1 MPIENIDDSIIIKNN
16 IPKHIAIIMDGNGRW
31 AKEHSLPRIAGH
43 KEGIDSVRAITKQCG
58 DIGVKHLSLYTFSSE
73 NWHRPKNEVKAL
85 MRLLLLTIRRE
96 IKDLNK
102 NNVRL
107 STIGNMDD
115 LPDDARKGME
125 EGLKITENN
134 SGLNLI
140 LALSYGGRQEIL
152 KMVQSIAIKAVKG
165 EIEPEKLSES
175 DIINELDTAKIPDP
189 DLLIRTG
196 GDQRISNF
204 LLWQI
209 AYSEIY
215 VTDTYW
221 PEFKEKELLDAVSDF
236 RIVSDVLVVLA
247 NNWMKH
253 D

>member
-1 MPIENIDDSIIIKNN
+1 MPIKNIEDNIISKNN

-107 STIGNMDD
+107 STIGNVDD

-134 SGLNLI
+134 TGLNLI

-152 KMVQSIAIKAVKG
+152 KMVQSIAKKVVNG
-165 EIEPEKLSES
+165 EIKPEELSVS
-175 DIINELDTAKIPDP
+175 DIINELDTADIPDP

-221 PEFKEKELLDAVSDF
+221 PEFKEKELLDAVADF
-236 RIVSDVLVVLA
+236 QDRERRFGCISEQLD
-247 NNWMKH
+247 KK
-253 D
+253 

>member
-1 MPIENIDDSIIIKNN
+1 MPIKDIKDSIIDKNN

-31 AKEHSLPRIAGH
+31 AKAHSLPRIAGH
-43 KEGIDSVRAITKQCG
+43 KEGIVSVRAITKICG
-58 DIGVKHLSLYTFSSE
+58 DIGVKHLSLYTFSFE
-73 NWHRPKNEVKAL
+73 NWRRPKNEVKAL

-107 STIGNMDD
+107 TTIGNIGD

-125 EGLKITENN
+125 EGLKITEKN

-152 KMVQSIAIKAVKG
+152 KMVQSIARKALNG
-165 EIEPEKLSES
+165 EIEPEKISE
-175 DIINELDTAKIPDP
+175 DNIVNELDTAKIPDP
-189 DLLIRTG
+189 ELLIRTG
-196 GDQRISNF
+196 GELRISNF

-215 VTDTYW
+215 VTDIYW
-221 PEFKEKELLDAVSDF
+221 PEFREKELLDAVAEFQARERRFGHISEQLDET
-236 RIVSDVLVVLA
+236 
-247 NNWMKH
+247 
-253 D
+253 

>member
-1 MPIENIDDSIIIKNN
+1 MSIKDVEDSIIDKNN

-31 AKEHSLPRIAGH
+31 AKAHSLPRIAGH
-43 KEGIDSVRAITKQCG
+43 KEGIDSVRAITKKCG

-73 NWHRPKNEVKAL
+73 NWRRPKNEVKAL

-107 STIGNMDD
+107 TTIGNIGD

-152 KMVQSIAIKAVKG
+152 KMVQSIARKAVNG
-165 EIEPEKLSES
+165 ELEPEKLSES
-175 DIINELDTAKIPDP
+175 DIVNELDTAKIPDP

-196 GDQRISNF
+196 GELRISNF

-215 VTDTYW
+215 VTDIYW
-221 PEFKEKELLDAVSDF
+221 PEFREKELLDAVADF
-236 RIVSDVLVVLA
+236 QARERRFGHISEQLDET
-247 NNWMKH
+247 
-253 D
+253 

>member
-1 MPIENIDDSIIIKNN
+1 MPIKDIEDSIINKNN

-31 AKEHSLPRIAGH
+31 AKAHSLPRIAGH
-43 KEGIDSVRAITKQCG
+43 KEGIDSVRAITKKCG
-58 DIGVKHLSLYTFSSE
+58 DICVKHLSLYTFSSE
-73 NWHRPKNEVKAL
+73 NWSRPIKEVKAL
-85 MRLLLLTIRRE
+85 MGLLLLTIRRE
-96 IKDLNK
+96 IKDLDK

-107 STIGNMDD
+107 TTIGNMGD

-152 KMVQSIAIKAVKG
+152 KMVQSIARKAVNG
-165 EIEPEKLSES
+165 EIEPEKLGEI
-175 DIINELDTAKIPDP
+175 DIVNELDTAKIPDP

-221 PEFKEKELLDAVSDF
+221 PEFKEKELLDAVADF
-236 RIVSDVLVVLA
+236 QDRERRFGCISEQLE
-247 NNWMKH
+247 K
-253 D
+253 

>member
-1 MPIENIDDSIIIKNN
+1 MPIKNIEDSIINKNN

-31 AKEHSLPRIAGH
+31 AKAHSLPRIAGH
-43 KEGIDSVRAITKQCG
+43 KEGIDSVRAITKKCG

-73 NWHRPKNEVKAL
+73 NWSRPLKEVKAL
-85 MRLLLLTIRRE
+85 MGLLLLTIRHE

-107 STIGNMDD
+107 TTIGNMGD

-152 KMVQSIAIKAVKG
+152 KMVQSIARKAING
-165 EIEPEKLSES
+165 EIEPEKLSER
-175 DIINELDTAKIPDP
+175 DIVNELDTAKIPDP

-221 PEFKEKELLDAVSDF
+221 PEFKEKELLDAVADF
-236 RIVSDVLVVLA
+236 QDRERRFGCISEQLD
-247 NNWMKH
+247 KT
-253 D
+253 

>member
-1 MPIENIDDSIIIKNN
+1 MPVKDKEDSIVNKNN

-31 AKEHSLPRIAGH
+31 AKAHSLPRIAGH
-43 KEGIDSVRAITKQCG
+43 KEGIDSVRAITKKCG

-73 NWHRPKNEVKAL
+73 NWSRPRKEVKAL
-85 MRLLLLTIRRE
+85 MGLLLLTIRRE
-96 IKDLNK
+96 INDLNK

-107 STIGNMDD
+107 TTIGNMED

-125 EGLKITENN
+125 KGLKITEHN

-152 KMVQSIAIKAVKG
+152 KMVQSIARKAVNG
-165 EIEPEKLSES
+165 EIKPDKLSES
-175 DIINELDTAKIPDP
+175 DIVNELDTANIPDP

-221 PEFKEKELLDAVSDF
+221 PEFKEKELLDAVADF
-236 RIVSDVLVVLA
+236 QDRERRFGHISEQL
-247 NNWMKH
+247 NES
-253 D
+253 

>member
-1 MPIENIDDSIIIKNN
+1 MSIKDVEDSIIDKNN

-31 AKEHSLPRIAGH
+31 AKAHSLPRIAGH
-43 KEGIDSVRAITKQCG
+43 KEGIDSVRAITKKCG

-73 NWHRPKNEVKAL
+73 NWSRPIKEVKAL
-85 MRLLLLTIRRE
+85 MGLLLLTIRRE

-107 STIGNMDD
+107 TTIGNMGD
-115 LPDDARKGME
+115 LPDEARKGME

-152 KMVQSIAIKAVKG
+152 KMVQSIARKAING
-165 EIEPEKLSES
+165 EIEPEKLSEG
-175 DIINELDTAKIPDP
+175 DIVNELDTAKIPDP

-221 PEFKEKELLDAVSDF
+221 PEFKEKELLDAVADF
-236 RIVSDVLVVLA
+236 QDRERRFGRISEQLDET
-247 NNWMKH
+247 
-253 D
+253 

>member
-1 MPIENIDDSIIIKNN
+1 MPIKDIENSIINNNN

-31 AKEHSLPRIAGH
+31 AKAHSLPRIAGH
-43 KEGIDSVRAITKQCG
+43 KEGIDSVRAITKKCG

-73 NWHRPKNEVKAL
+73 NWSRPIKEVKAL
-85 MRLLLLTIRRE
+85 MGLLLLTIRRE

-107 STIGNMDD
+107 TTIGNMGD

-152 KMVQSIAIKAVKG
+152 KMVQSIARKAVNG
-165 EIEPEKLSES
+165 EIEPEKLSET
-175 DIINELDTAKIPDP
+175 DIVNELDTAKIPDP

-221 PEFKEKELLDAVSDF
+221 PEFKEKELLDAVADF
-236 RIVSDVLVVLA
+236 QDRERRFGRISEQLD
-247 NNWMKH
+247 KT
-253 D
+253 

>member
-1 MPIENIDDSIIIKNN
+1 MPIKNIEDSIINKNN

-31 AKEHSLPRIAGH
+31 AKAHSLPRIAGH
-43 KEGIDSVRAITKQCG
+43 KEGIDSVRAITKKCG

-73 NWHRPKNEVKAL
+73 NWSRPIKEVKAL
-85 MRLLLLTIRRE
+85 MGLLLLTIRRE

-107 STIGNMDD
+107 TTIGNMGD
-115 LPDDARKGME
+115 LPDEARKGME

-152 KMVQSIAIKAVKG
+152 KMVQSIARKAVNG

-175 DIINELDTAKIPDP
+175 DIVNELDTAKIPDP

-221 PEFKEKELLDAVSDF
+221 PEFKEKELLDAVADF
-236 RIVSDVLVVLA
+236 QDRERRFGRISE
-247 NNWMKH
+247 
-253 D
+253 

>member
-1 MPIENIDDSIIIKNN
+1 MSIKDVEDSIIDKNN

-31 AKEHSLPRIAGH
+31 AKVHSLPRIAGH
-43 KEGIDSVRAITKQCG
+43 KEGIISVRAITKICG

-73 NWHRPKNEVKAL
+73 NWRRPKNEVKAL

-107 STIGNMDD
+107 TTIGNMGD

-125 EGLKITENN
+125 EGLKITEKN

-140 LALSYGGRQEIL
+140 LALSYGGRQEII
-152 KMVQSIAIKAVKG
+152 KMVQSIARKALNG
-165 EIEPEKLSES
+165 EIEPEKISE
-175 DIINELDTAKIPDP
+175 DNIVNELDTAKIPDP
-189 DLLIRTG
+189 ELLIRTG
-196 GDQRISNF
+196 GELRISNF

-215 VTDTYW
+215 VTDIYW
-221 PEFKEKELLDAVSDF
+221 PEFREKELLDAVADF
-236 RIVSDVLVVLA
+236 QARERRFGHISEQLDET
-247 NNWMKH
+247 
-253 D
+253 

>member
-1 MPIENIDDSIIIKNN
+1 MPIKDIKDSIIDKNN

-31 AKEHSLPRIAGH
+31 AKAHSLPRIAGH
-43 KEGIDSVRAITKQCG
+43 KEGIVSVRAITKICG
-58 DIGVKHLSLYTFSSE
+58 DIGVKHLSLYTFSFE
-73 NWHRPKNEVKAL
+73 NWRRPKNEVKAL

-107 STIGNMDD
+107 TTIGNMGD

-125 EGLKITENN
+125 EGLKITEKN

-140 LALSYGGRQEIL
+140 LALSYGGRQEII
-152 KMVQSIAIKAVKG
+152 KMVQSIARKALNG
-165 EIEPEKLSES
+165 EIEPEKISE
-175 DIINELDTAKIPDP
+175 DNIVNELDTAKIPDP

-221 PEFKEKELLDAVSDF
+221 PEFKEKQLLEAVADF
-236 RIVSDVLVVLA
+236 QDRERRFGRISEQLDET
-247 NNWMKH
+247 
-253 D
+253 

>member
-1 MPIENIDDSIIIKNN
+1 MPIKKIEDSIINKNN

-31 AKEHSLPRIAGH
+31 AKAHSLPRIAGH
-43 KEGIDSVRAITKQCG
+43 KEGIDSVRAITKKCG

-73 NWHRPKNEVKAL
+73 NWSRPLKEVKAL
-85 MRLLLLTIRRE
+85 MGLLLLTIRRE

-107 STIGNMDD
+107 TTIGNMGD

-152 KMVQSIAIKAVKG
+152 KMVQSIARKAVNG

-175 DIINELDTAKIPDP
+175 DIVNELDTAKIPDP

-221 PEFKEKELLDAVSDF
+221 PEFKEKELLDAVADF
-236 RIVSDVLVVLA
+236 QDRERRFGRISEQLDET
-247 NNWMKH
+247 
-253 D
+253 

>member
-1 MPIENIDDSIIIKNN
+1 MSIKDVEDSIIDKNN

-31 AKEHSLPRIAGH
+31 AKVHSLPRIAGH
-43 KEGIDSVRAITKQCG
+43 KEGIISVRAITKICG

-73 NWHRPKNEVKAL
+73 NWRRPKNEVKAL

-107 STIGNMDD
+107 TTIGNMGD

-125 EGLKITENN
+125 EGLKITEKN

-140 LALSYGGRQEIL
+140 LALSYGGRQEII
-152 KMVQSIAIKAVKG
+152 KMVQSIARKALNG
-165 EIEPEKLSES
+165 EIEPEKISE
-175 DIINELDTAKIPDP
+175 DNIVNELDTAKIPDP
-189 DLLIRTG
+189 ELLIRTG
-196 GDQRISNF
+196 GELRISNF

-215 VTDTYW
+215 VTDIYW
-221 PEFKEKELLDAVSDF
+221 PEFREKELLDAVADF
-236 RIVSDVLVVLA
+236 QARERRFGHISEQLD
-247 NNWMKH
+247 KT
-253 D
+253 

>member
-1 MPIENIDDSIIIKNN
+1 MPIKNIEDSIINKNN

-31 AKEHSLPRIAGH
+31 AKAHSLPRIAGH
-43 KEGIDSVRAITKQCG
+43 KEGIDSVRAITKKCG
-58 DIGVKHLSLYTFSSE
+58 DIGVKYLSLYTFSSE
-73 NWHRPKNEVKAL
+73 NWHRPKDEVKAL
-85 MRLLLLTIRRE
+85 MRLLFLTIRRE

-102 NNVRL
+102 NNIRL
-107 STIGNMDD
+107 STIGNMGD

-152 KMVQSIAIKAVKG
+152 KMVQSIARKAING

-175 DIINELDTAKIPDP
+175 DIVNELDTAKIPDP

-221 PEFKEKELLDAVSDF
+221 PEFKEKELLDAVADF
-236 RIVSDVLVVLA
+236 QDRERRFGRISEQLDET
-247 NNWMKH
+247 
-253 D
+253 

>member
-1 MPIENIDDSIIIKNN
+1 MPIKDIEDSIINKNN

-31 AKEHSLPRIAGH
+31 AKVHSLPRIAGH
-43 KEGIDSVRAITKQCG
+43 KEGIVSVRAITKICG

-73 NWHRPKNEVKAL
+73 NWRRPKNEVKAL

-107 STIGNMDD
+107 TTIGNMGD

-125 EGLKITENN
+125 EGLKITEKN

-152 KMVQSIAIKAVKG
+152 KMVQSIARKALNG
-165 EIEPEKLSES
+165 EIEPEKISE
-175 DIINELDTAKIPDP
+175 DNIVNELDTAKIPDP
-189 DLLIRTG
+189 ELLIRTG
-196 GDQRISNF
+196 GELRISNF

-215 VTDTYW
+215 VTDIYW
-221 PEFKEKELLDAVSDF
+221 PEFREKELLDAVADF
-236 RIVSDVLVVLA
+236 QARERRFGHISEQLDET
-247 NNWMKH
+247 
-253 D
+253 

>member
-1 MPIENIDDSIIIKNN
+1 MPIKDIKDSIIDKNN

-31 AKEHSLPRIAGH
+31 AKAHSLPRIAGH
-43 KEGIDSVRAITKQCG
+43 KEGIDSVRAITKKCG

-73 NWHRPKNEVKAL
+73 NWRRPKNEVKAL

-107 STIGNMDD
+107 TTIGNMGN

-125 EGLKITENN
+125 EGLKITEKN

-152 KMVQSIAIKAVKG
+152 KMVQSIARKAVNG
-165 EIEPEKLSES
+165 ELEPEKLSES
-175 DIINELDTAKIPDP
+175 DIVNELDTAKIPDP

-196 GDQRISNF
+196 GELRISNF

-215 VTDTYW
+215 VTDIYW
-221 PEFKEKELLDAVSDF
+221 PEFREKELLDAVADF
-236 RIVSDVLVVLA
+236 QARERRFGHISEQLDET
-247 NNWMKH
+247 
-253 D
+253 

>member
-1 MPIENIDDSIIIKNN
+1 MPIKNIEESIINKNN

-31 AKEHSLPRIAGH
+31 AKAHSLPRIAGH
-43 KEGIDSVRAITKQCG
+43 KEGIDSVRAITKKCG

-73 NWHRPKNEVKAL
+73 NWSRPIKEVKAL
-85 MRLLLLTIRRE
+85 MGLLLLTIRRE

-107 STIGNMDD
+107 TTIGNMGD
-115 LPDDARKGME
+115 LPDEARKGME

-152 KMVQSIAIKAVKG
+152 KMVQSIARKAING

-175 DIINELDTAKIPDP
+175 DIVNELDTAKIPDP

-221 PEFKEKELLDAVSDF
+221 PEFKEKELLDAVADF
-236 RIVSDVLVVLA
+236 QDRERRFGRISEQLD
-247 NNWMKH
+247 KT
-253 D
+253 

>member
-1 MPIENIDDSIIIKNN
+1 MPIKNIEDSIINKNN

-31 AKEHSLPRIAGH
+31 AKAHSLPRIAGH
-43 KEGIDSVRAITKQCG
+43 KEGIDSVRAITKKCG

-73 NWHRPKNEVKAL
+73 NWSRPIKEVKAL
-85 MRLLLLTIRRE
+85 MGLLLLTIRRE

-107 STIGNMDD
+107 TTIGNMGD

-152 KMVQSIAIKAVKG
+152 KMVQSIARKAVNG
-165 EIEPEKLSES
+165 EIEPEKLSEG
-175 DIINELDTAKIPDP
+175 DIVNELDTAKIPDP

-221 PEFKEKELLDAVSDF
+221 PEFKEKELLDAVADF
-236 RIVSDVLVVLA
+236 QDRERRFGRISEQLDET
-247 NNWMKH
+247 
-253 D
+253 

>member
-1 MPIENIDDSIIIKNN
+1 MPIKNIEDSIINKNN

-31 AKEHSLPRIAGH
+31 AKAHSLPRIAGH
-43 KEGIDSVRAITKQCG
+43 KEGIDSVRAITKKCG

-73 NWHRPKNEVKAL
+73 NWSRPLKEVKAL
-85 MRLLLLTIRRE
+85 MGLLLLTIRRE

-107 STIGNMDD
+107 TTIGNMGD

-152 KMVQSIAIKAVKG
+152 KMVQSIARKAING
-165 EIEPEKLSES
+165 EIEPEKLSEG
-175 DIINELDTAKIPDP
+175 DIVNELDTAKIPDP

-221 PEFKEKELLDAVSDF
+221 PEFKEKELLDAVADF
-236 RIVSDVLVVLA
+236 QDRERRFGRISEQLDET
-247 NNWMKH
+247 
-253 D
+253 

>member
-1 MPIENIDDSIIIKNN
+1 MPIKGIEDSIIDKNN

-31 AKEHSLPRIAGH
+31 AKAHSLPRIAGH
-43 KEGIDSVRAITKQCG
+43 KEGIDSVRAITKKCG
-58 DIGVKHLSLYTFSSE
+58 DIGVKHLSLYTCSSE
-73 NWHRPKNEVKAL
+73 NWRRPKNEVKAL

-107 STIGNMDD
+107 TTIGNMGD

-152 KMVQSIAIKAVKG
+152 KMVQSIARKAVNG
-165 EIEPEKLSES
+165 ELEPEKLSES
-175 DIINELDTAKIPDP
+175 DIVNELDTAKIPDP

-196 GDQRISNF
+196 GELRISNF

-215 VTDTYW
+215 VTDIYW
-221 PEFKEKELLDAVSDF
+221 PEFREKELLDAVADF
-236 RIVSDVLVVLA
+236 QARERRFGHISEQLDET
-247 NNWMKH
+247 
-253 D
+253 

>member
-1 MPIENIDDSIIIKNN
+1 MTIKNIEDSIINNN

-31 AKEHSLPRIAGH
+31 AKAHSLPRIAGH
-43 KEGIDSVRAITKQCG
+43 KEGIDSVRAITKKCG

-85 MRLLLLTIRRE
+85 MRLLLVTIRRE

-107 STIGNMDD
+107 STIGNMGD

-152 KMVQSIAIKAVKG
+152 KMVQSIARKAVNE
-165 EIEPEKLSES
+165 EIEPEKVSEI
-175 DIINELDTAKIPDP
+175 DIVNELDTAKIPDP

-221 PEFKEKELLDAVSDF
+221 PEFKEKELLDAVADF
-236 RIVSDVLVVLA
+236 QDRERRFGCISEQLE
-247 NNWMKH
+247 K
-253 D
+253 

>member
-1 MPIENIDDSIIIKNN
+1 MPIKEIEDSIINKNN

-31 AKEHSLPRIAGH
+31 AKAHSLPRIAGH
-43 KEGIDSVRAITKQCG
+43 KEGIDSVRAITKKCG

-73 NWHRPKNEVKAL
+73 NWSRPIKEVKAL
-85 MRLLLLTIRRE
+85 MGLLLLTIRRE

-107 STIGNMDD
+107 TTIGNMGD

-152 KMVQSIAIKAVKG
+152 KMVQSIARKAING

-175 DIINELDTAKIPDP
+175 DIVNELDTAKIPDP

-221 PEFKEKELLDAVSDF
+221 PEFKEKELLDAVADF
-236 RIVSDVLVVLA
+236 QDRERRFGHISEQLDET
-247 NNWMKH
+247 
-253 D
+253 

>member
-1 MPIENIDDSIIIKNN
+1 MPIKDIEDSIINKNN

-31 AKEHSLPRIAGH
+31 AKSHSLPRIAGH
-43 KEGIDSVRAITKQCG
+43 KEGIDSVRAITKKCG

-73 NWHRPKNEVKAL
+73 NWSRPLKEVKAL
-85 MRLLLLTIRRE
+85 MGLLLLTIRRE

-107 STIGNMDD
+107 TTIGNMGD

-152 KMVQSIAIKAVKG
+152 KMVQSIARKAVNG
-165 EIEPEKLSES
+165 EIEPEKLSEG
-175 DIINELDTAKIPDP
+175 DIVNELDTAKIPDP

-221 PEFKEKELLDAVSDF
+221 PEFKEKELLDAVADF
-236 RIVSDVLVVLA
+236 QDRERRFGRISEQLD
-247 NNWMKH
+247 KT
-253 D
+253 

>member
-1 MPIENIDDSIIIKNN
+1 MPIKDIEDSIINKNN

-31 AKEHSLPRIAGH
+31 AKAHSLPRIAGH
-43 KEGIDSVRAITKQCG
+43 KEGIDSVRAITKKCG

-73 NWHRPKNEVKAL
+73 NWSRPIKEVKAL
-85 MRLLLLTIRRE
+85 MGLLLLTIRRE

-107 STIGNMDD
+107 TTIGNMGD
-115 LPDDARKGME
+115 LPDEARKGME

-152 KMVQSIAIKAVKG
+152 KMVQSIARKAVNG
-165 EIEPEKLSES
+165 EIEPEKLSEG
-175 DIINELDTAKIPDP
+175 DIVNELDTAKIPDP

-221 PEFKEKELLDAVSDF
+221 PEFKEKELLDAVADF
-236 RIVSDVLVVLA
+236 QDRERRFGRISEQLDET
-247 NNWMKH
+247 
-253 D
+253 

>member
-1 MPIENIDDSIIIKNN
+1 MSIKDVEDSIIDKNN

-31 AKEHSLPRIAGH
+31 AKVHSLPRIAGH
-43 KEGIDSVRAITKQCG
+43 KEGIISVRAITKTCG

-73 NWHRPKNEVKAL
+73 NWRRPKNEVKAL

-107 STIGNMDD
+107 TTIGNMGD
-115 LPDDARKGME
+115 LPDDARKEME
-125 EGLKITENN
+125 EGLKITEKN

-152 KMVQSIAIKAVKG
+152 KMVQSIARKALNG
-165 EIEPEKLSES
+165 EIEPEKISE
-175 DIINELDTAKIPDP
+175 DNIVNELDTAKIPDP
-189 DLLIRTG
+189 ELLIRTG
-196 GDQRISNF
+196 GELRISNF

-215 VTDTYW
+215 VTDIYW
-221 PEFKEKELLDAVSDF
+221 PEFREKELLDAVAEFQARERRFGHISEQLDET
-236 RIVSDVLVVLA
+236 
-247 NNWMKH
+247 
-253 D
+253 

>member
-1 MPIENIDDSIIIKNN
+1 MPIKDIEDSIINKNN

-31 AKEHSLPRIAGH
+31 AKAHSLPRIAGH
-43 KEGIDSVRAITKQCG
+43 KEGIDSVRAITKKCG

-73 NWHRPKNEVKAL
+73 NWSRPIKEVKAL
-85 MRLLLLTIRRE
+85 MGLLLLTIRHE
-96 IKDLNK
+96 IKDLNR

-107 STIGNMDD
+107 TTIGNMGD

-152 KMVQSIAIKAVKG
+152 KMVQSIARKAING
-165 EIEPEKLSES
+165 EIEPEKLSEG
-175 DIINELDTAKIPDP
+175 DIVNELDTAEIPDP

-221 PEFKEKELLDAVSDF
+221 PEFKEKELLDAVADF
-236 RIVSDVLVVLA
+236 QDRERRFGRISE
-247 NNWMKH
+247 
-253 D
+253 

>member
-1 MPIENIDDSIIIKNN
+1 MDIEDSIINKNN

-31 AKEHSLPRIAGH
+31 AKAHSLPRIAGH

-73 NWHRPKNEVKAL
+73 NWHRPKKEVKAL

-115 LPDDARKGME
+115 LPDDARKEME
-125 EGLKITENN
+125 EGLKIKENN

-152 KMVQSIAIKAVKG
+152 KMVQSIARKAING
-165 EIEPEKLSES
+165 EIEPEKLSEG
-175 DIINELDTAKIPDP
+175 DIVNELDTAKIPDP

-209 AYSEIY
+209 AYTEIY

-221 PEFKEKELLDAVSDF
+221 PEFREKELLDAVADF
-236 RIVSDVLVVLA
+236 QDRERRFGHISEQLDET
-247 NNWMKH
+247 
-253 D
+253 

>member
-1 MPIENIDDSIIIKNN
+1 MPIKDIENSIINNNN

-31 AKEHSLPRIAGH
+31 AKAHSLPRIAGH
-43 KEGIDSVRAITKQCG
+43 KEGIDSVRAITKKCG

-73 NWHRPKNEVKAL
+73 NWSRPIKEVKAL
-85 MRLLLLTIRRE
+85 MGLLLLTIRRE

-107 STIGNMDD
+107 TTIGNMGD

-152 KMVQSIAIKAVKG
+152 KMVQSIARKAVNG

-175 DIINELDTAKIPDP
+175 DIVNELDTAKIPDP

-221 PEFKEKELLDAVSDF
+221 PEFKEKELLDAVADF
-236 RIVSDVLVVLA
+236 QDRERRFGRISE
-247 NNWMKH
+247 
-253 D
+253 